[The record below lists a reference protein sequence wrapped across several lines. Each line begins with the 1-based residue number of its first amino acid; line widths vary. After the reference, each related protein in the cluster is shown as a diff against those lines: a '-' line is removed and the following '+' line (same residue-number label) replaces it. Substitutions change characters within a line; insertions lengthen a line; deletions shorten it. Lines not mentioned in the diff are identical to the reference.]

1 MADERALNGRTE
13 DDDKVTEQLG
23 KMRTTS
29 GLRRQ
34 TSESE
39 MGKKGAKVVPPGTAV
54 LPNYFVAI
62 RVTSDE
68 VRKCVR
74 AIQDAVLAHE
84 PNLEPAIIPLSHLHV
99 TLLMLHLREGQVQ
112 AAKEAL
118 RQAKARV
125 TPQLLQPV
133 QKPGETSK
141 QAATSPKEAGGRFL
155 LQFSKVAIPFE
166 GLGTFADTT
175 VFAKVAEG
183 GHLAT
188 LKQIAETVRAC
199 FAEKSLYPTD
209 DNSFL
214 PHLTVMKITDNN
226 QGKLKSRGIQ
236 RISPSLYEGLRE
248 KELGSQSVEGFQL
261 CSLRKKRQ
269 ADGYFHVEEQVKFG
283 PGG

>member
-1 MADERALNGRTE
+1 MADEREVNGRTE
-13 DDDKVTEQLG
+13 DDDKVTEQFG
-23 KMRTTS
+23 KMRTAS
-29 GLRRQ
+29 GGLRRQ
-34 TSESE
+34 TSETD

-54 LPNYFVAI
+54 LPNYTVAI

-68 VRKCVR
+68 IRRGVRK
-74 AIQDAVLAHE
+74 IQEAVLAHE
-84 PNLEPAIIPLSHLHV
+84 PNLEAAIIPLSNLHV

-118 RQAKARV
+118 RQAKARI

-133 QKPGETSK
+133 QKPGENTK
-141 QAATSPKEAGGRFL
+141 AATSPREAGRFL
-155 LQFSKVAIPFE
+155 LQFNKVVIPFE

-183 GHLAT
+183 GHQAT
-188 LKQIAETVRAC
+188 LRQIAETVRAC
-199 FAEKSLYPTD
+199 FAEKNLYPTD
-209 DNSFL
+209 DNTFL
-214 PHLTVMKITDNN
+214 PHLTLMKITDNN
-226 QGKLKSRGIQ
+226 QGKLKSKGIQ

-248 KELGSQSVEGFQL
+248 RELGSQSVEGFQL

>member
-1 MADERALNGRTE
+1 
-13 DDDKVTEQLG
+13 
-23 KMRTTS
+23 
-29 GLRRQ
+29 
-34 TSESE
+34 

-54 LPNYFVAI
+54 LPNYTVAI
-62 RVTSDE
+62 RVTNDE
-68 VRKCVR
+68 IRRGVRK
-74 AIQDAVLAHE
+74 IQEAVLAHE
-84 PNLEPAIIPLSHLHV
+84 PNLEPAIIPLSNLHV

-118 RQAKARV
+118 RQAKARI
-125 TPQLLQPV
+125 TPQLLQP
-133 QKPGETSK
+133 
-141 QAATSPKEAGGRFL
+141 FN
-155 LQFSKVAIPFE
+155 KVVIPFE

-188 LKQIAETVRAC
+188 LRQIADTVRTC
-199 FAEKSLYPTD
+199 FAEKNLYPTD
-209 DNSFL
+209 DNTFL
-214 PHLTVMKITDNN
+214 PHLTLMKITDNN
-226 QGKLKSRGIQ
+226 QGKLKSKGIQ

-248 KELGSQSVEGFQL
+248 RELGSQSVEGFQL

>member
-1 MADERALNGRTE
+1 MADEKAVNGRTE
-13 DDDKVTEQLG
+13 DEDKVTEQLER
-23 KMRTTS
+23 MRTTGS

-34 TSESE
+34 TSESD

-62 RVTSDE
+62 RVTSE
-68 VRKCVR
+68 EIRRGVR
-74 AIQDAVLAHE
+74 AIQEAVLAHE
-84 PNLEPAIIPLSHLHV
+84 PNLEPAIIPLSNLHV

-118 RQAKARV
+118 RLAKTRI

-133 QKPGETSK
+133 QKPGEKAT
-141 QAATSPKEAGGRFL
+141 TSPTTKEAGRFL
-155 LQFSKVAIPFE
+155 LQFNKVVVPFE

-188 LKQIAETVRAC
+188 LRQIAETVRAC

-214 PHLTVMKITDNN
+214 PHLTLMKITDNN
-226 QGKLKSRGIQ
+226 QGKLKSKGIQ

-248 KELGSQSVEGFQL
+248 RGLGSQSVEGFQL